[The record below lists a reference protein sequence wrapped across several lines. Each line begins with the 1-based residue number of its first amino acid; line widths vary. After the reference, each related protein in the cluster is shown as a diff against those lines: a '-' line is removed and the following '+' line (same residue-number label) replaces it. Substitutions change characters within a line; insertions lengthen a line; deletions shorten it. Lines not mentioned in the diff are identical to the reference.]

1 MVILIYDWLLVVTV
15 ALVASLKF
23 GQVVHIAVAVTV
35 PADDD
40 FIRSRALYHTCVLSY
55 HTHARVNSRLCLDTR
70 THGRGFC
77 GQKGHCLTLH
87 VGTHQGAV
95 GIVVLQEWNHG
106 RRNGE
111 YHLRRNVHQVNGLFL
126 ELGCLCTET
135 SGYVVVYKVAFLI
148 QGLVCLCHN
157 EVIFLVSGQVHH
169 FIRYPWVRR
178 VRGLIHHAVGSLDKT
193 ILVYPR
199 VGCQGVD
206 QTDVRTFRRLDGTHT
221 SVMGVVYIPHL
232 ESGTVPGQTAR
243 AQGGETALMGQLCQ
257 RVILVHELGQLGA
270 SEELLHSRSHGLDV
284 D

>member
-135 SGYVVVYKVAFLI
+135 SGYVIVYEVALLI
-148 QGLVCLCHN
+148 QGLICLCHN
-157 EVIFLVSGQVHH
+157 EVIFLVSSQVHH
-169 FIRYPWVRR
+169 LIRYPWARR
-178 VRGLIHHAVGSLDKT
+178 VRGLIHHAVGSLDET
-193 ILVYPR
+193 VLIYPCI
-199 VGCQGVD
+199 GCQRVD
-206 QTDVRTFRRLDGTHT
+206 QTDVGTFRRLDRAHT
-221 SVMGVVYIPHL
+221 SVVGVVYISHL
-232 ESGTVPGQTAR
+232 ESGTVSGQTAR

-270 SEELLHSRSHGLDV
+270 SEELLYRCGNRLNV